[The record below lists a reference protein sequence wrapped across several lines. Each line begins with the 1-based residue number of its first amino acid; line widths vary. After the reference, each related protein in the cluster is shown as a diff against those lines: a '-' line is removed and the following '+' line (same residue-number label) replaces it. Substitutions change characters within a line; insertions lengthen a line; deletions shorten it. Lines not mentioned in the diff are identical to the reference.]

1 MEMEK
6 QSRIQKYKELRE
18 EMKEEVAINRH
29 IDTTSVDED
38 DDFLAFIPKTKQED
52 INDTL
57 MNPLSYETLDEDSN
71 VQHALNEAKVNIG
84 KEQFNTRLDIL
95 NRIKKEEIHEPRHME
110 EEHVYE
116 TKQEEVPKKMSLLE
130 KLAAMSPEEDAEELR
145 KYEEETS
152 IEQLVKSQKSE
163 KKVKK
168 EKVVVEEYDD
178 EADEDDGEEENK
190 VVQVLNYVI
199 LVFIFVFLVLIGF
212 IVKQMFF

>member
-1 MEMEK
+1 MKMEK

-38 DDFLAFIPKTKQED
+38 DDFLAFIPKPTQED
-52 INDTL
+52 MNDTL

-71 VQHALNEAKVNIG
+71 VQHALNEAKVNMG

-95 NRIKKEEIHEPRHME
+95 NKIKKEEVQQPRHME
-110 EEHVYE
+110 EEHIYE
-116 TKQEEVPKKMSLLE
+116 EKQEEPKKMSLLE

-145 KYEEETS
+145 RYEEETS
-152 IEQLVKSQKSE
+152 IEELVKSQKSE
-163 KKVKK
+163 KKSKK
-168 EKVVVEEYDD
+168 EKVVIEEYD
-178 EADEDDGEEENK
+178 EDEDDGEEENK
-190 VVQVLNYVI
+190 VVKVLNYVI
-199 LVFIFVFLVLIGF
+199 LVFIVIFLILIGF

>member
-1 MEMEK
+1 MEK
-6 QSRIQKYKELRE
+6 RSRIQKYKELRE

-29 IDTTSVDED
+29 IDTTSVDEE

-52 INDTL
+52 MNDTL
-57 MNPLSYETLDEDSN
+57 MKPLSYETLDEDSN

-95 NRIKKEEIHEPRHME
+95 NKIKKEDIHEPRHIE
-110 EEHVYE
+110 EDHVYE
-116 TKQEEVPKKMSLLE
+116 EKQEEPKKMSLLE

-152 IEQLVKSQKSE
+152 IEQLMKSQKSE
-163 KKVKK
+163 KKAKK
-168 EKVVVEEYDD
+168 EKVLVEEYED
-178 EADEDDGEEENK
+178 EEDEDDGEEENK
-190 VVQVLNYVI
+190 VVKVLNYVI
-199 LVFIFVFLVLIGF
+199 LVFIVIFLVLIGF